1 MNSETNSSA
10 RPAQTPVND
19 NLMADPAIA
28 MLMSIAGSLHPAVKS
43 DPRGFAINCT
53 LPSKLAL
60 CLNDG
65 IAAVM
70 ESTTTRISI
79 GEDDI
84 NKDPNFKILTITGS
98 VANVCA
104 GYIMMM
110 KNFLD
115 QEAKLQTLGSQAPT
129 QSQTLAQAN
138 QMEQLLQQLQSHMG
152 PQ

>member
-1 MNSETNSSA
+1 
-10 RPAQTPVND
+10 
-19 NLMADPAIA
+19 
-28 MLMSIAGSLHPAVKS
+28 MLMNIAGTIPPAVKA

-53 LPSKLAL
+53 LPASLAL
-60 CLNDG
+60 GLNDSIG
-65 IAAVM
+65 EVM
-70 ESTTTRISI
+70 GCTSTRISI

-138 QMEQLLQQLQSHMG
+138 
-152 PQ
+152 